1 MFSFFSKQKSAIGLD
16 ISENTLRVLQLQK
29 TKDGIFP
36 LAFFEQGLKKGIIA
50 DGNVKNPEEL
60 SKNITRAIRR
70 PAYGKFDSEYVV
82 VSVPDSKSFVRVI
95 SVPKM
100 SEEEAKETVPLEAE
114 QYIPVS
120 IDQVYLDFQILD
132 NTPAQGSDKMKVVIM
147 AAPINL
153 ADGYLEA
160 AKISKLKPVG
170 LELESGA
177 VARCLI
183 EKNKKNDTTL
193 ILDMSASRTNL
204 IIYDQGSLQF
214 TSSLPVAGNNMT
226 SQIAQ
231 RMTVSQ
237 EEAEKIKRQSGL
249 LGLKRGKE
257 IKEILD
263 PPLRSLVE
271 AIKNSINFYREH
283 SEGSRNTNKILL
295 SGGGSKLKG
304 LREYLNDQLKPKG
317 QIVSNFVEIG
327 DPWINVLD
335 PKEGKVPP
343 ISKLDSVSYTT
354 SIGLAL
360 RGLDLE

>member
-16 ISENTLRVLQLQK
+16 ISENTLRILQLQK

-36 LAFFEQGLKKGIIA
+36 VAFFEQNLKKGIIE
-50 DGNVKNPEEL
+50 DGNVKNAEEL
-60 SKNITRAIRR
+60 SKNIVKAMRR
-70 PAYGKFDSEYVV
+70 PAYGKFDSQYVV
-82 VSVPDSKSFVRVI
+82 ISLPDSKSFVRVI

-120 IDQVYLDFQILD
+120 IDQVYLDFEILD
-132 NTPAQGSDKMKVVIM
+132 KISAHSPDKMEVVIM
-147 AAPINL
+147 ATPITL
-153 ADGYLEA
+153 ADGYLDA
-160 AKISKLKPVG
+160 IKNSKLKPVG
-170 LELESGA
+170 LELESVA
-177 VARCLI
+177 VVRSLI
-183 EKNKKNDTTL
+183 ENDKKVDATL
-193 ILDMSASRTNL
+193 VLDMSASRTNL

-231 RMTVSQ
+231 RMTVTL
-237 EEAEKIKRQSGL
+237 EEAEKIKQQNGL
-249 LGLKRGKE
+249 LGLKSGKQ

-271 AIKNSINFYREH
+271 AIKNSINFYQEH
-283 SEGSRNTNKILL
+283 SDGSRNINKILL

-304 LREYLNDQLKPKG
+304 LREYLNSQLKPVG
-317 QIVSNFVEIG
+317 QISGDFVEIG

-335 PKEGKVPP
+335 SKSGKVPP
-343 ISKLDSVSYTT
+343 ISKLDSVSYVT

-360 RGLDLE
+360 RGLDME